1 MKKDMFTFI
10 DLLYYNDALPFI
22 DTKVK
27 LNNYQDE
34 FSKEKVKL
42 RDLEEGKNKLKKKKF
57 IDVKNR

>member
-1 MKKDMFTFI
+1 MFTFI